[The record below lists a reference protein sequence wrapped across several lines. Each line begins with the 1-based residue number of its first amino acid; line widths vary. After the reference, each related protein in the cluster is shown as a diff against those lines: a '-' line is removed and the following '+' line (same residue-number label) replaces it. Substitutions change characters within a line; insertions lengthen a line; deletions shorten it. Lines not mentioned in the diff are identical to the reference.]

1 MPSFMVRSENCGGM
15 WRCHPASQRS
25 ESIEGSID
33 MSDHL
38 NPDQSAALSEAEIH
52 PGESDQSNR
61 SARRPSHTPNSL
73 IARPRQIQ
81 IAVIGM
87 WVGAAMSII
96 YVFVWYLELRTL
108 NAKNSAALEEKY
120 GDQLISADS
129 LMDAGMVFSLGLNAV
144 AALVAVAVWAWMA
157 ITNGRGIAWARIVA
171 TVLGAIGLLNTG
183 FAASA
188 AYAEGILIPTS
199 VIYYSANLVLVI
211 AIIVLIWLPASTAF
225 YKASS
230 TRPRRV

>member
-1 MPSFMVRSENCGGM
+1 
-15 WRCHPASQRS
+15 
-25 ESIEGSID
+25 

-38 NPDQSAALSEAEIH
+38 NPDQSAAPSDAEICPH
-52 PGESDQSNR
+52 GSDR
-61 SARRPSHTPNSL
+61 SDRSIRHASHTPESF

-87 WVGAAMSII
+87 WVGAAMSMI

-108 NAKNSAALEEKY
+108 NAKNTAALEEKY

-144 AALVAVAVWAWMA
+144 AALVAVGVWGWMA
-157 ITNGRGIAWARIVA
+157 IANGRGIAWARIVA
-171 TVLGAIGLLNTG
+171 TALGVIGLLNTG
-183 FAASA
+183 FSASA

-199 VIYYSANLVLVI
+199 AIYYAANLVLVI
-211 AIIVLIWLPASTAF
+211 GIIVLIWLPASTAF

-230 TRPRRV
+230 MRPQRA